1 VSDTDALVG
10 VLSDAQKTRL
20 AEALVTKAEA
30 EAYTAQVNADLI
42 RGGNEMNRTLV
53 IDGPILDTEGQCNTL
68 MRWNRMDPGCS
79 IRILVNTPGGSIF
92 DGNVLISTIKDLQRK
107 GHDFTIKGAG
117 AVFSFGAVLLAVGD
131 RRILD
136 KDAVVMIHSLQA
148 MGQGLT
154 GGMESVADQTEMLRQ
169 VNNRLLGTLADRSN
183 LSREKLEEMTLRKD
197 LFLSATEALKY
208 GFCDEV
214 E

>member
-1 VSDTDALVG
+1 VAEFESFLGALTE
-10 VLSDAQKTRL
+10 DERAAL
-20 AEALVTKAEA
+20 AKAIVAKAEA
-30 EAYTAQVNADLI
+30 EAYVANVNASMI
-42 RGGNEMNRTLV
+42 KAGNDVNRTLV
-53 IDGPILDTEGQCNTL
+53 IDGAILDTEAQCNTL
-68 MRWNRMDPGCS
+68 MRWNRMEPKCD

-92 DGNVLISTIKDLQRK
+92 DGNVLVSTIKDLQRK
-107 GHDFTIKGAG
+107 GHKFTIKGAG
-117 AVFSFGAVLLAVGD
+117 AVFSFGAVLLSVGD

-154 GGMESVADQTEMLRQ
+154 GSMESVADQTEMLRQ
-169 VNNRLLGTLADRSN
+169 VNNRLLGALAERSN

-197 LFLSATEALKY
+197 LFLSASEALKY
-208 GFCDEV
+208 GFCDEI